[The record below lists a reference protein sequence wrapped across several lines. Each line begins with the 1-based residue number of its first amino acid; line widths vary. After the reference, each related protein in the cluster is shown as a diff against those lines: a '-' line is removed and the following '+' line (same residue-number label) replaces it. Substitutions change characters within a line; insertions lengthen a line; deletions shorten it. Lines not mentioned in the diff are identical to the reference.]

1 MKMTFRWYGSQMDPI
16 PLRYIKQI
24 PNMSGV
30 VSSLM
35 DMPAGA
41 LWPTERIRALKQEVN
56 DAGLELEV
64 IESVNIHEDIKL
76 GLPSRDRYIE
86 NYCTTIRNLAKY
98 GVKVIVYNFMP
109 VFDWTRTQL
118 DKKAADGSTSLVMY
132 WDQMKGLDPLK
143 DDIHLPGWDS
153 SYTQDEVRDL
163 IRAYG
168 ELGEEGL
175 WKNIEYFLK
184 RVIPVAEEC
193 GVVMALHPD
202 DPPYPI
208 FGLPRVI
215 TCEENID
222 RYLAIVDS
230 PANTMCLCTGSLGC
244 SPKNDIPKL
253 VRKYSAMKRI
263 GFMHIRNVK
272 ILPDTSFEESG
283 HLTKNGSLDMNAI
296 VKALVE
302 TGFDGYFRPDHGRMI
317 WSEVGSSAKPG
328 YGLYDRALGS
338 AYINGLIE
346 ANGGVIE

>member
-1 MKMTFRWYGSQMDPI
+1 M
-16 PLRYIKQI
+16 
-24 PNMSGV
+24 
-30 VSSLM
+30 
-35 DMPAGA
+35 
-41 LWPTERIRALKQEVN
+41 
-56 DAGLELEV
+56 
-64 IESVNIHEDIKL
+64 
-76 GLPSRDRYIE
+76 
-86 NYCTTIRNLAKY
+86 
-98 GVKVIVYNFMP
+98 
-109 VFDWTRTQL
+109 
-118 DKKAADGSTSLVMY
+118 
-132 WDQMKGLDPLK
+132 
-143 DDIHLPGWDS
+143 
-153 SYTQDEVRDL
+153 
-163 IRAYG
+163 
-168 ELGEEGL
+168 
-175 WKNIEYFLK
+175 
-184 RVIPVAEEC
+184 IPVAEEC

>member
-1 MKMTFRWYGSQMDPI
+1 MKKNFILISALCLTLAASILTMGACKSTGDNGDTTSASGDEQAAPVYYTDVPGSVKKSETVYVNMD
-16 PLRYIKQI
+16 
-24 PNMSGV
+24 NSGDV
-30 VSSLM
+30 KDITVTDWLHTDKGQVKVSDTSSLKNITNVKSNIKPVSENGGITWHM
-35 DMPAGA
+35 DTTDLYYSGKSNKELPVKINIKYFLDGII
-41 LWPTERIRALKQEVN
+41 PTCEEV
-56 DAGLELEV
+56 
-64 IESVNIHEDIKL
+64 
-76 GLPSRDRYIE
+76 
-86 NYCTTIRNLAKY
+86 
-98 GVKVIVYNFMP
+98 GVK
-109 VFDWTRTQL
+109 
-118 DKKAADGSTSLVMY
+118 
-132 WDQMKGLDPLK
+132 
-143 DDIHLPGWDS
+143 
-153 SYTQDEVRDL
+153 
-163 IRAYG
+163 
-168 ELGEEGL
+168 
-175 WKNIEYFLK
+175 
-184 RVIPVAEEC
+184 
-193 GVVMALHPD
+193 MACHPD
-202 DPPYPI
+202 DPGWPI